1 VSGFQGTSQT
11 SKEGRLPTGK
21 LAVSRYRSCGKRNFR
36 HLRDTIRLGAFRR
49 ICVCFWIRLSRL
61 HATKLWSVLQ
71 ADKPRRRRRN
81 RANFCVHS
89 HSALRSDQA
98 STPHVVS
105 VPLVTFERHRVPCC
119 SPARYSGV
127 KARAQHARY
136 EHDLQA
142 YLFHSSF
149 HLPLRIFRDACALQQ
164 PI

>member
-1 VSGFQGTSQT
+1 VSGFRGTSQT

-36 HLRDTIRLGAFRR
+36 HLHDTIRLGAFRR
-49 ICVCFWIRLSRL
+49 DMCLFLDSAFTIARDQVVVI
-61 HATKLWSVLQ
+61 LQ
-71 ADKPRRRRRN
+71 ADKPRRRRN
-81 RANFCVHS
+81 RANLCVHS

-119 SPARYSGV
+119 FPARYSGV
-127 KARAQHARY
+127 KARAQPARY

-149 HLPLRIFRDACALQQ
+149 HLPLRIFRDARASQQ